1 MDFYGAVYGCFLWM
15 LRPPSRVRLKPSV
28 GLLGFSSSNGIIDS
42 SKALLLR
49 AVLEFKLL
57 L

>member
-15 LRPPSRVRLKPSV
+15 LRPPSRFRLKPSV